1 METNC
6 NGPVLENAS
15 KEQTSNVYNGAQ
27 ELQVME
33 NAGKNLWK
41 MQVIEFVSKED
52 LQVMESVSI
61 NHSCYNS
68 VYHQLRVNV

>member
-1 METNC
+1 
-6 NGPVLENAS
+6 
-15 KEQTSNVYNGAQ
+15 
-27 ELQVME
+27 ME

-61 NHSCYNS
+61 NHSCYNF
-68 VYHQLRVNV
+68 VYHQLRVICKNVNVIKFSEQSFYTRLRQTAAAQDE